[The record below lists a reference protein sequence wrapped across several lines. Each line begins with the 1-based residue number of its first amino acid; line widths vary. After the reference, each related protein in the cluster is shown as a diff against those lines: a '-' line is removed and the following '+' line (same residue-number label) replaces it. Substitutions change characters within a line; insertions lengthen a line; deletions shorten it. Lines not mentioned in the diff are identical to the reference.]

1 MTSRERVEL
10 ALNHREPDRVPHDLG
25 GTNCSGMHVTTVYRL
40 RQALGL
46 DPPGTPVK
54 VFDPYAMTGV
64 IGLDLREALGVDTV
78 TVPPICSRFGF
89 PNDDWK
95 PWTFFDGT
103 PLLVPGLFNTEPEP
117 NGDILQYPQGDRS
130 VPASARMPKDGFYFD
145 AIMRQGPIDDAQLN
159 VADNLEEFKPIS
171 DANLSYFA
179 RAIERLYQETD
190 KALVAGVGGTGFG
203 DISHVPALG
212 LKNPKGIR
220 DIEDWYTS
228 LVSRPEY
235 IATVF
240 EGQCNVGLANIQRF
254 YEAVGNRVSVYNVTG
269 TDFGQQE
276 GPFISPRLYRQLF
289 QPVHKRLNDW
299 IHQNTRWKTYI
310 HSCGSVRALLNDF
323 IEAGFDILNP
333 VQCSAAGM
341 DPWELKRDF
350 GDHLVFWGGGADTQ
364 RTLPFGT
371 PEEVRREVRERIKAF
386 APGGGYIFNPIH
398 NVQAGTPVENLLAM
412 YETVQK
418 EGRYPL

>member
-1 MTSRERVEL
+1 
-10 ALNHREPDRVPHDLG
+10 
-25 GTNCSGMHVTTVYRL
+25 MHVTTVYRL

-54 VFDPYAMTGV
+54 IFDPYAMTGV
-64 IGLDLREALGVDTV
+64 IEQDLREALGIDFA
-78 TVPPICSRFGF
+78 TVPPLRNRFGF

-130 VPASARMPKDGFYFD
+130 VPASARMPAGGFYFD
-145 AIMRQGPIDDAQLN
+145 AIMRQGPIEDAQLN

-171 DANLSYFA
+171 DESLNYLA
-179 RAIERLYQETD
+179 RETARLYEETD
-190 KALVAGVGGTGFG
+190 KAIVGSVGGTGFG
-203 DISHVPALG
+203 DVAHVPGLG

-228 LVSRPEY
+228 LVSRQDY
-235 IATVF
+235 IAKVF
-240 EGQCNVGLANIQRF
+240 EEQCNIGLANIQKY
-254 YEAVGNRVSVYNVTG
+254 YEAVGNRISVYNVTG

-276 GPFISPRLYRQLF
+276 GPLISLGLYRRLF
-289 QPVHKRLNDW
+289 KPVHKRINDW
-299 IHQNTRWKTYI
+299 IHKNTRWKTYI
-310 HSCGSVRALLNDF
+310 HSCGSVRVFLEDF
-323 IEAGFDILNP
+323 IQAGFDILNP

-341 DPWELKRDF
+341 DPRELKRDF
-350 GDHLVFWGGGADTQ
+350 GDRIVFWGGGADTQ

-371 PEEVRREVRERIKAF
+371 PDDVRREVRERIKIF
-386 APGGGYIFNPIH
+386 APGGGYVFNPIH

-418 EGRYPL
+418 EGRYPV